1 MEPKW
6 LKYLRET
13 RPDLYEEYLSACKWE
28 KEWTDKERDT
38 LKETLKNRT
47 TLHLAAC
54 TRIGRLESLIEAA
67 ADSDE
72 PGCYELICNFD
83 ATHLRSRPAKPN

>member
-1 MEPKW
+1 MDRITTKH
-6 LKYLRET
+6 L
-13 RPDLYEEYLSACKWE
+13 
-28 KEWTDKERDT
+28 DK

-72 PGCYELICNFD
+72 PGCYDLICDFD
-83 ATHLRSRPAKPN
+83 ATHLRPRPSKPN